1 MRLGLTGRHITIT
14 PAIRTLVERR
24 LATVLRL
31 LNDSAVS
38 AQVVLIKEK
47 TQLRAEVSLHA
58 RGENF
63 LHGNGS
69 GRDVGA
75 ALGAATDKIDRQAQR
90 VKGKWQSRKRR
101 GVSKDAGVEAQPP
114 APSREI
120 RVVRARRYPVVLMS
134 VEEAALQFGGS
145 GDAFLVFRN
154 LVRDTVSVLFRR
166 PDGHLG
172 LIEPEA

>member
-24 LATVLRL
+24 LAPVLRR

-38 AQVVLIKEK
+38 AQVVLIHEK
-47 TQLRAEVSLHA
+47 ARHRAEVSLHA
-58 RGENF
+58 RGEHF

-69 GRDVGA
+69 GRDLATAVA
-75 ALGAATDKIDRQAQR
+75 AAIERIDRQAQR
-90 VKGKWQSRKRR
+90 LKGKWEARKRR
-101 GVSKDAGVEAQPP
+101 GSTAVAEPAAPARAPEA
-114 APSREI
+114 RI
-120 RVVRARRYPVVLMS
+120 IRARRYAVRPMS
-134 VEEAALQFGGS
+134 VEEAAMHFDGS
-145 GDAFLVFRN
+145 PDAFLVFRN
-154 LVRDTVSVLFRR
+154 LDTDAVSVLFRR